1 MRRAIVAFVA
11 ICLLPLPLLAIV
23 AGRAEGR
30 LTVNGTAIDLAYAY
44 AIGGQKNDI
53 NKRSDDVRI
62 ILTDK
67 PLPEGTDLAKVDYT
81 FPDGILGLVVCVD
94 NSKQVSH
101 VIVQHPSGTY
111 DAGYF
116 EGMPEYRYRSHRADQ
131 GMFAGN
137 VSSRSVATAT
147 MTFSYD
153 VDFNAALK

>member
-1 MRRAIVAFVA
+1 MRRAIVALVA
-11 ICLLPLPLLAIV
+11 ICLLPLPLLAID

-30 LTVNGTAIDLAYAY
+30 LTVNGTPIDLVYAY

-53 NKRSDDVRI
+53 SNRRDDVRI

-67 PLPEGTDLAKVDYT
+67 PLPDGTDLSKVDYV
-81 FPDGILGLVVCVD
+81 FPDGILGIVVCID
-94 NSKQVSH
+94 INKQVSH
-101 VIVQHPSGTY
+101 VIVQHAAGTY

-116 EGMPEYRYRSHRADQ
+116 EGMPDYRFRPHRSDG

-137 VSSRSVATAT
+137 VSSRSVATST

-153 VDFNAALK
+153 VDFNAQLK